1 MSNMKFLN
9 EEDIYTNLTYLQE
22 LNDETVQY
30 DAPYDV
36 AKYIEKF
43 SSSFGLAT
51 YTLASAI
58 YYYQTKK
65 TPASVALRDW
75 SKELCDKMDKRL
87 NGLQSVLRIVSKEE
101 NTSRFQPS

>member
-1 MSNMKFLN
+1 MKFL
-9 EEDIYTNLTYLQE
+9 EEEGIYTNLKYLEE
-22 LNDETVQY
+22 LTDESVQF

-36 AKYIEKF
+36 AKYIERF

-58 YYYQTKK
+58 YYYQSKK

-75 SKELCDKMDKRL
+75 SKELCDKMDKKL
-87 NGLQSVLRIVSKEE
+87 NGLQSVLRVVNKEE
-101 NTSRFQPS
+101 NVSRFQPH